1 MIQSGTEMMKFVKG
15 VRQFSQDLASLLGT
29 VDNLLGGHGWKNAA
43 SQDIAFAGTS
53 ATIYQPRLWF
63 PYDVFRFYKHA
74 GKPHLLCAV
83 SVLLD
88 PADVELTEPLL
99 TTCLFDYGK
108 PNAFG
113 NEWSYWY
120 SRFHGYMPSR
130 RDDGS
135 WHEQAPAAWPN
146 DKTRYAFRRVLTRG
160 FPLAVVADSGSL
172 EKDLIQPLLQR
183 LGDL

>member
-15 VRQFSQDLASLLGT
+15 VRQFSQDLANLLGT
-29 VDNLLGGHGWKNAA
+29 VDNLLGGDGWKNAA
-43 SQDIAFAGTS
+43 ARDIALAGAS
-53 ATIYQPRLWF
+53 AAIYQPELWF
-63 PYDVFRFYKHA
+63 PYDVFRFYKHS
-74 GKPHLLCAV
+74 GKPHVLCSV

-88 PADVELTEPLL
+88 PVDVELTEPLL

-108 PNAFG
+108 PNALG
-113 NEWSYWY
+113 EWSYWY

-135 WHEQAPAAWPN
+135 WHEQSSDAWPN
-146 DKTRYAFRRVLTRG
+146 DKRKYQFRRVLTRG
-160 FPLAVVADSGSL
+160 LPLAVVTDSASL
-172 EKDLIQPLLQR
+172 AKSLIQPLLQR